1 MIHSLT
7 MKALLFLTLAVLG
20 CSAFA
25 AGPLTRVWTDTKG
38 RQVEATFVRIE
49 GEQIFLQTRDGTI
62 FQFPLANLNA
72 QEQALARSATPFE
85 PPAQG
90 GQVDKLV
97 SKMLAA
103 KGIKPNQ
110 PTSDEQFMRRAYLG
124 IVGRIPS
131 YAEAEAFLTSSSA
144 KKRDELIDRL
154 LDSEGYT
161 SHLYNYFADMFRVVD
176 DANQPMQRT
185 LPYIQWLKKQI
196 ADNRPYDQIAYDMLT
211 ANGKMW
217 NNGATGYLLR
227 DSGMLLDNLANTF
240 AVFLGTNVACAQC
253 HDHPFASWTQKQ
265 FYELASF
272 FGATVTNLNRDQF
285 KNGDPKERL
294 EAELKAMA
302 EKSGIDFAQFS
313 GTMDDI
319 INANRSEVRD
329 TKENRLR
336 LPEDYKYKDGKPG
349 EMVKP
354 KLIRWAGETRNNDA
368 YHQNTKKEEK
378 LRNSFASWMTHP
390 SNPRFGVTIANRL
403 WKRAFGIGVAEPVT
417 NVDDP
422 KSSSNPELLTYLGKE
437 MVRMKFNLKEF
448 QRMIYKSAAWQRA
461 STVEEVP
468 MGAPYYFQ
476 GPVLQR
482 MTAEQTWDSFMT
494 LVLGSPDGY
503 KGTDGAYYARSIDM
517 DLEKTTGPIMAQKVS
532 AFMKLRESEQARMG
546 GSLADAGST
555 MESKKVLEYAGMKLL
570 RAAEL
575 DQPAQD
581 GHFLREFGQSQ
592 RNSIDGN
599 SRDGSEPQ
607 VLMLMNGP
615 VQEMLTNKD
624 SLPYRTMV
632 AKPTAGEKVE
642 SLFLTVLGRKPTTRE
657 RETAML
663 TLSNDGEDGHANLIW
678 ALINSLEFLFVQ

>member
-1 MIHSLT
+1 MVHSTPMNKLLSLT
-7 MKALLFLTLAVLG
+7 LVVLG
-20 CSAFA
+20 SSAFA

-38 RQVEATFVRIE
+38 RKVEATFVKIE
-49 GEQIFLQTRDGTI
+49 GGQITLQTRDGGL
-62 FQFPLANLNA
+62 FQFPLTNLTEP
-72 QEQALARSATPFE
+72 EQALARNATPFE

-97 SKMLAA
+97 SKMLLA
-103 KGIKPNQ
+103 KGIKPNP
-110 PTSDEQFMRRAYLG
+110 PTSDEQFMRRAYLT

-131 YAEAEAFLTSSSA
+131 YEETQSFLDSTSA
-144 KKRDELIDRL
+144 KKRDELIDSL
-154 LDSEGYT
+154 IDTEGYT
-161 SHLYNYFADMFRVVD
+161 SHLYNYMADMFRVVD

-196 ADNRPYDQIAYDMLT
+196 TENRPYDQIAYDMLT

-272 FGATVTNLNRDQF
+272 FGATVTNLNRGQF

-294 EAELKAMA
+294 EAELKTMA
-302 EKSGIDFAQFS
+302 EKTGTDFTKFA

-336 LPEDYKYKDGKPG
+336 LPHDYKYKDGKPG
-349 EMVKP
+349 DMVKP
-354 KLIRWAGETRNNDA
+354 KLIRWAGEGRNNDA

-390 SNPRFGVTIANRL
+390 NNPRFAVTIANRL

-422 KSSSNPELLTYLGKE
+422 KSASNPELLTYLGKE
-437 MVRMKFNLKEF
+437 MVRLKFNLKEF
-448 QRMIYKSAAWQRA
+448 QRMLYKSAAWQRA

-503 KGTDGAYYARSIDM
+503 KGTDGAYYARSIDL

-532 AFMKLRESEQARMG
+532 AFMKLRDAEQARMG
-546 GSLADAGST
+546 GSLAEAGAT
-555 MESKKVLEYAGMKLL
+555 TGSKKILEYEGMKLL
-570 RAAEL
+570 RASEL

-592 RNSIDGN
+592 RNSIDGGN
-599 SRDGSEPQ
+599 RDGSEPQ

-615 VQEMLTNKD
+615 VQQMLTSKE

-632 AKPTAGEKVE
+632 AKPTSGEKVE

-663 TLSNDGEDGHANLIW
+663 TLTNDGEDGHANLIW